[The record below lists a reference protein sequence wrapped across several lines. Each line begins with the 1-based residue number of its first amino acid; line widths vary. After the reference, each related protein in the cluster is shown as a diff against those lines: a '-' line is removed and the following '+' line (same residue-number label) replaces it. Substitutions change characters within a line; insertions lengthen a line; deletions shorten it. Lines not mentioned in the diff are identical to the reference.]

1 MSWSDRPKH
10 RNLTYSQGAPLGP
23 AVETTEIKDGSVVF
37 WRGLRD
43 TRWMTGFMERLD
55 RPGQQASL
63 GGTLIDPCGAG
74 GDPWEGGW
82 WTDAPD
88 GGGGCF
94 LNPN

>member
-1 MSWSDRPKH
+1 MSWSDRPTH

-63 GGTLIDPCGAG
+63 GGHSLILVARAGTLGRVAG
-74 GDPWEGGW
+74 GPTRRTVAGV
-82 WTDAPD
+82 AS
-88 GGGGCF
+88 
-94 LNPN
+94 